1 MVKRLYFLVIMVI
14 LLYGCTSKLSSNKLY
29 LNYIGKEVPEC
40 FENFEGM
47 GKEVFPDFLSWGVF
61 KYTANYDC
69 LKKEYLYDTILQF
82 RDTLKD
88 GTIVQDKK
96 FEISE
101 CKYFPNDL
109 SFYKVAIEK
118 KFIKGKYD
126 CDNKIYIHGIKY
138 PYMHD
143 VLYDTI
149 SHSTIHLV
157 TTIRE

>member
-1 MVKRLYFLVIMVI
+1 MVKKSSLLVFALV
-14 LLYGCTSKLSSNKLY
+14 LLYGCGFEQPADKLY
-29 LNYIGKEVPEC
+29 LNYTGKEVPEC

-47 GKEVFPDFLSWGVF
+47 GKEVFPDFLSWAVF
-61 KYTANYDC
+61 KYTANLDC
-69 LKKEYLYDTILQF
+69 LKKEYLKDTIFQF

-109 SFYKVAIEK
+109 SFYKNAIEK
-118 KFIKGKYD
+118 GFIKAKYD
-126 CDNKIYIHGIKY
+126 CDNKIYFHGIKY

-143 VLYDTI
+143 ILYDTI
-149 SHSTIHLV
+149 SHNTVHLV